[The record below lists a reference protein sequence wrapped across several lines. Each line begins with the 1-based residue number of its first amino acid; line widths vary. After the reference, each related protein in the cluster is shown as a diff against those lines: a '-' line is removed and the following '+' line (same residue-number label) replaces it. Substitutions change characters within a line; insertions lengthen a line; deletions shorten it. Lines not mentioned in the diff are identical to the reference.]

1 MGLQSVKLP
10 RFDRSMIPGLRLIA
24 VWFAGVSLGL
34 WAARFYGDSVRV
46 LSLTAGRTALS
57 FPGACLVSVLPLFLS
72 ASAVFL
78 FHHIG
83 AYFFCVLRGAAVGFL
98 LGALTAAGG
107 VWLGGLLLF
116 SGLCSSPVLLWFL
129 WRRLEN
135 GSRRFAVDCV
145 GCLLVLLAVSVVDT
159 WAVAPFLAQALSF
172 L

>member
-1 MGLQSVKLP
+1 MYQLAVDVP
-10 RFDRSMIPGLRLIA
+10 RIDRSMIPGLTLGG

-34 WAARFYGDSVRV
+34 LAARFYGEPVAA
-46 LSLTAGRTALS
+46 LSLNAGGGALS
-57 FPGACLVSVLPLFLS
+57 FAGACVVTMLPLFLS
-72 ASAVFL
+72 AFAVFF
-78 FHHIG
+78 FHRAG
-83 AYFFCVLRGAAVGFL
+83 AILACALRGITIGFM
-98 LGALTAAGG
+98 LGCSVLAGG
-107 VWLGGLLLF
+107 FWLALLLQF